1 LAVLAMAA
9 RPILTCEA
17 VMGSVRDCGDN
28 YNGLEDVDELNEV
41 VKKAILDF
49 TEKERRKAVH
59 STNSTIHPAP
69 DIDVPNLAD
78 IQKEAIRSGYSGR
91 GEMFSTQAMAS
102 LAKTHQ
108 TGRYNVTLV
117 KRDLLDMTDE
127 VNKDDVGTEI
137 IRSEIENCSI
147 GPTDLN
153 MDDAINELDQNVA
166 PRTRSFE
173 SVNLQPSSSELTVVQ
188 LLMRGHLIAVW

>member
-1 LAVLAMAA
+1 MAA

-17 VMGSVRDCGDN
+17 AMSSARDCGDN

-41 VKKAILDF
+41 VKKAILES

-78 IQKEAIRSGYSGR
+78 IQKEAIKSGFSGR
-91 GEMFSTQAMAS
+91 GEMFSTQAMVS

-117 KRDLLDMTDE
+117 KRDLLDMTDG
-127 VNKDDVGTEI
+127 VNEVGTEI
-137 IRSEIENCSI
+137 IKSEVENECI
-147 GPTDLN
+147 GPADFSMN
-153 MDDAINELDQNVA
+153 GEINELDQNVA
-166 PRTRSFE
+166 THTRTFE
-173 SVNLQPSSSELTVVQ
+173 NVNLQPSSSELTVVQ
-188 LLMRGHLIAVW
+188 RLMRGHLIAVW

>member
-1 LAVLAMAA
+1 MAA
-9 RPILTCEA
+9 RPILTCEVA
-17 VMGSVRDCGDN
+17 MSSARDFGDN

-41 VKKAILDF
+41 LKKAILDS

-59 STNSTIHPAP
+59 SINSTIHPAP
-69 DIDVPNLAD
+69 DIDVPNLDD

-127 VNKDDVGTEI
+127 VNENDVGTEI
-137 IRSEIENCSI
+137 IRSGIENYSI

-153 MDDAINELDQNVA
+153 MDDEINELDQDVA
-166 PRTRSFE
+166 PRTTSFE
-173 SVNLQPSSSELTVVQ
+173 NVNLQPSSSELTVVQ
-188 LLMRGHLIAVW
+188 RLMRGHLIAVW